1 MIRKLFTL
9 YIFWLIFFLLFRIL
23 FILYLQSTGT
33 EITFVDY
40 FKCSFHGLR
49 LDLSTASYVVAIP
62 FLIFIMQEFSSRE
75 IFKRIINIYHLII
88 IPVCIILLLANM
100 PLYHSW
106 GTLINRRAITFAAD
120 PVEMLA
126 SLSTLMLISSI
137 AAAGLLSLFFI
148 RLNRLMLPDSKGPT
162 SSKTYIK
169 ILTSLVCAACVVIG
183 IRGGLQLIPINES
196 NASFSSRSVL
206 NDAAVNPLWH
216 LANNISKS
224 KLTDKNLYHEMPDEL
239 AKNTVASLYTGDSCN
254 MEIFKIAK
262 PNVVLIILESFTADV
277 LEPLGGEKG
286 LTPFLSS
293 LCDSSLLFTNI
304 YASGRRTDQALPS
317 LFAGFPAQPDYSV
330 MRFTEKAAAL
340 PSMPALMMDAGY
352 HLSYYYGGETGFS
365 NMGAYLHHNK
375 FEKIIS
381 RDDFASGNMNS
392 KWGAHDEFV
401 LQRQLKDLAVEKQP
415 FLSVLLTLT
424 SHEPFEIPRE
434 NYFPATNEPDRFRNA
449 VRYTDDCL
457 KNYFST
463 AEKESWFANTV
474 FILVADHGHL
484 LPMQRDF
491 YDVMS
496 HRIPLVIY
504 GGALKD
510 EFKGRKI
517 NGTGNQNDLPV
528 TLLKQLKIVTDQFL
542 MSNDL
547 LDTCRNNFAYV
558 DMDQTLGWITDD
570 GSFTYLHHSNKPER
584 IKNITDTT
592 SYKKAVA
599 YRQQLFETF
608 MHLGDPVQKK

>member
-1 MIRKLFTL
+1 MV
-9 YIFWLIFFLLFRIL
+9 
-23 FILYLQSTGT
+23 YLKYSGA
-33 EITFVDY
+33 EIIFVDY
-40 FKCSFHGLR
+40 FRCSYHGLR
-49 LDLSTASYVVAIP
+49 LDLSTASYMTSIP
-62 FLIFIMQEFSSRE
+62 FLVFIIQEFSDKK
-75 IFKRIINIYHLII
+75 IFGRILNIYHLII
-88 IPVCIILLLANM
+88 VPVCVVLLLANM
-100 PLYHSW
+100 PLYKSW
-106 GTLINRRAITFAAD
+106 GTLINRRALTFAAD

-126 SLSTLMLISSI
+126 SLSTVMLIGSLVAT
-137 AAAGLLSLFFI
+137 AALSLFFI
-148 RLNRLMLPDSKGPT
+148 RLNRLMLPGLTTSASKL
-162 SSKTYIK
+162 YIRIVTC
-169 ILTSLVCAACVVIG
+169 ILCAAGVVVG

-224 KLTDKNLYHEMPDEL
+224 KLSDKNLYAEMPDDI
-239 AKNTVASLYTGDSCN
+239 AASTIASLYTGDTCSI
-254 MEIFKIAK
+254 EIFNASQ
-262 PNVVLIILESFTADV
+262 PNVVLLLLESFTADV
-277 LEPLGGEKG
+277 IEPLDGEKG

-304 YASGRRTDQALPS
+304 YATGRRTDQALPS

-330 MRFTEKAAAL
+330 MRFTEKASAL
-340 PSMPALMMDAGY
+340 PSMPVLMMEAGY

-365 NMGAYLHHNK
+365 NMGAYLHYNK

-381 RDDFASGNMNS
+381 RDDFASANMNS

-401 LQRQLKDLAVEKQP
+401 LQRQLKDLAQEKQP

-424 SHEPFEIPRE
+424 SHEPFEIPRKD
-434 NYFPATNEPDRFRNA
+434 YFSVNNEPDRFRNA
-449 VRYTDDCL
+449 ARYTDDCL
-457 KNYFST
+457 KNYFEN
-463 AEKESWFANTV
+463 AAKESWFANTV

-496 HRIPLVIY
+496 HRIPLIIY
-504 GGALKD
+504 GGALKK
-510 EFKGRKI
+510 EFKGKKI
-517 NGTGNQNDLPV
+517 KGTGNQNDIPV
-528 TLLKQLKIVTDQFL
+528 TLLKQLKLRTDQFIL
-542 MSNDL
+542 STDL

-558 DMDQTLGWITDD
+558 DMDQTLGWVTDD

-592 SYKKAVA
+592 QYQKAVA
-599 YRQQLFETF
+599 YRQQLFKTF
-608 MHLGDPVQKK
+608 MHLGEHLPAK